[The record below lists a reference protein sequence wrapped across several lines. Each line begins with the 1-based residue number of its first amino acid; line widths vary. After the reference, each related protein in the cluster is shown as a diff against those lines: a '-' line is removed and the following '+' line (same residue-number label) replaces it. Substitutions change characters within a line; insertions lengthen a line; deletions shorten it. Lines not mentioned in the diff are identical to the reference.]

1 MVVQY
6 AGTVN
11 LSVITLDQDSAKNH
25 DISKW
30 SLFLGC
36 NQINRK
42 VGQHMNNA
50 QFYDRLYNASGI
62 YCFFNFFPTSLAIF
76 KGEAVLFVQTNV
88 YKIALIRSHYR
99 TSK

>member
-30 SLFLGC
+30 SLFLGY

-62 YCFFNFFPTSLAIF
+62 YCFLVLFYFIVITLISDFYILLMF
-76 KGEAVLFVQTNV
+76 KGLYEQKF
-88 YKIALIRSHYR
+88 
-99 TSK
+99 